1 MGIGYDLFYND
12 FIENSIC
19 HKNNVQKVYCS
30 NIIRLIPKV
39 DYLFEENQLRRANTK
54 WTKLRYISLKIKF

>member
-1 MGIGYDLFYND
+1 MGIGYDLFYKD

-30 NIIRLIPKV
+30 NIIRLIPEGW
-39 DYLFEENQLRRANTK
+39 LSIWGEST
-54 WTKLRYISLKIKF
+54 

>member
-1 MGIGYDLFYND
+1 MCIGYDLFHKD
-12 FIENSIC
+12 FIENSIY
-19 HKNNVQKVYCS
+19 HNNNVQKVYCS

-39 DYLFEENQLRRANTK
+39 DYLFEENKLRRANAE